1 MLIKTID
8 VFYIVLLLHVL
19 VLIIIIYM
27 SVAVRKKGWMRR
39 FKEKLRSLLLS
50 SKGESLSPLVTHMLN
65 GLTMAF
71 TSSRATYLSKMP
83 NVFIIVLNKIFL
95 GKKVNCWVYLFI
107 YLFLLVANIQNVS
120 INLQKPRTRRY
131 CHVQ

>member
-1 MLIKTID
+1 M
-8 VFYIVLLLHVL
+8 HVL

-27 SVAVRKKGWMRR
+27 PVAVRKKGWMRR
-39 FKEKLRSLLLS
+39 FKEKLRRLLLS

-71 TSSRATYLSKMP
+71 TSSRTTYLSKMP

-95 GKKVNCWVYLFI
+95 GKKVNCLVYLFI
-107 YLFLLVANIQNVS
+107 SFGSKYPECFDQLAEAQNPTVLSRSITMVSFLILLYIWS
-120 INLQKPRTRRY
+120 S
-131 CHVQ
+131 